1 MSPCDYYTGFSDFHT
16 FLENS
21 RAWLAHL
28 LALRALSGLLPR
40 VMARF
45 QAPAPDPSGLAR
57 VSGPGRAALA
67 SRCVWNEGRAAPTR
81 TKCAAFPVPR
91 TLWRVQPRAYACIH
105 FRACACM
112 TTKCQVKRQ
121 ALDVLSVLCRVLT
134 RVGKLAVL
142 IGGALCGRGR

>member
-1 MSPCDYYTGFSDFHT
+1 MGPCDHYTGFSDFHT

-45 QAPAPDPSGLAR
+45 QAPAMDPSGLAR

-91 TLWRVQPRAYACIH
+91 ALWRVQPRAYRSCTPSRLCSHDNKVSGGGATLGCA
-105 FRACACM
+105 ACA
-112 TTKCQVKRQ
+112 VSSLVREWG
-121 ALDVLSVLCRVLT
+121 SWRP
-134 RVGKLAVL
+134 
-142 IGGALCGRGR
+142 